1 VLHVRQRQAV
11 YAPPP
16 AAGTSPPVLTQLWER
31 LTPGQRQQLCQVL
44 SLLVARRLLP
54 LPGKEVAHEP
64 Q

>member
-1 VLHVRQRQAV
+1 
-11 YAPPP
+11 
-16 AAGTSPPVLTQLWER
+16 VLTQLWER

-54 LPGKEVAHEP
+54 LPSKEVTHEP